1 MGVWGDDAKDAATPS
16 SQSGNGELARAAVA
30 GVARWPFPREIGV
43 VGGELESVGGEDA
56 GGELAGGDDVELGA
70 ATGAI

>member
-30 GVARWPFPREIGV
+30 GVARWPFPKEIGV
-43 VGGELESVGGEDA
+43 ISGELEGCGGE
-56 GGELAGGDDVELGA
+56 A
-70 ATGAI
+70 A